1 MAKGINE
8 AVREVCL
15 SFPEAEEVVSH
26 GFPNFRVRGKT
37 FASYVVNHHGDGRVA
52 LWLNSP
58 SGSQDHYAKSE
69 PRHFFVPPDVGPR
82 GWLGVHLDK
91 GLSWQRVAA
100 LVRQAY
106 EKVAPPALA
115 DSIGE
120 TVKIK
125 SPPAAL
131 RADEVNPLKS
141 RQAQAILK
149 RLRQIYLSWPEVSED
164 VQFGSPVWRA
174 GKKTF
179 AWVHVDRNVGQ
190 ESAAPGGSAGGWR
203 VDERNAG
210 DRSTG
215 ARRVSGPVAR
225 GDHRVAARTAA
236 GGNVRGDR
244 ASPAGAGRSRK
255 QRAGPRLQLYFWVG
269 VAAQGLMTAD
279 ERFHI
284 PAYMGHQGWIALDVT
299 DHCDWPEVR
308 GLALASYRHFALQR
322 MLKALDAHAR
332 DKENQ

>member
-1 MAKGINE
+1 VARGINE

-26 GFPNFRVRGKT
+26 GSPNFRVRGKT

-52 LWLNSP
+52 LWLNAP
-58 SGSQDHYAKSE
+58 AGSQDHYAKSE
-69 PRHFFVPPDVGPR
+69 PRHFFVPPYVGPR

-91 GLSWQRVAA
+91 GLPWQRVAA

-125 SPPAAL
+125 APPAAL
-131 RADEVNPLKS
+131 AADEVDPLKS

-149 RLRQIYLSWPEVSED
+149 RLRRMYHAWPEVAED
-164 VQFGSPVWRA
+164 LQFGSPVWRA

-179 AWVHVDRNVGQ
+179 AWIHADRNAQ
-190 ESAAPGGSAGGWR
+190 
-203 VDERNAG
+203 G
-210 DRSTG
+210 DRSAAVRSDAG
-215 ARRVSGPVAR
+215 QQAR
-225 GDHRVAARTAA
+225 GDREARAA
-236 GGNVRGDR
+236 
-244 ASPAGAGRSRK
+244 SGRSGKRGA
-255 QRAGPRLQLYFWVG
+255 RPRLQLYFWVG

-279 ERFHI
+279 ERFEI
-284 PAYMGHQGWIALDVT
+284 PAYMGHNGWIALDVT
-299 DHCDWPEVR
+299 DHCDWKEVR

-322 MLKALDAHAR
+322 MLKALDVQ
-332 DKENQ
+332 KEDE

>member
-1 MAKGINE
+1 MARGINE

-26 GFPNFRVRGKT
+26 GSPNFRVRGKT

-52 LWLNSP
+52 LWLNAP
-58 SGSQDHYAKSE
+58 AGSQDHYAKSE
-69 PRHFFVPPDVGPR
+69 PRHFFVPPYVGPR

-131 RADEVNPLKS
+131 PADEVDPLKS
-141 RQAQAILK
+141 RKAQGILK
-149 RLRQIYLSWPEVSED
+149 QLRRMYLAWPEVSED

-179 AWVHVDRNVGQ
+179 AWVHADRNVG
-190 ESAAPGGSAGGWR
+190 ERSEAHGSVAERGAAGRSEGGRDAR
-203 VDERNAG
+203 
-210 DRSTG
+210 G
-215 ARRVSGPVAR
+215 AR
-225 GDHRVAARTAA
+225 
-236 GGNVRGDR
+236 
-244 ASPAGAGRSRK
+244 AGAGRPGKRLA
-255 QRAGPRLQLYFWVG
+255 RPRLQLYFWVG
-269 VAAQGLMTAD
+269 VAAQGLMTTD
-279 ERFHI
+279 ERFEI

-299 DHCDWPEVR
+299 DHCDWKEVR

-322 MLKALDAHAR
+322 MLKALDAQA
-332 DKENQ
+332 

>member
-1 MAKGINE
+1 VARGINE

-26 GFPNFRVRGKT
+26 GSPNFRVRGKT

-52 LWLNSP
+52 LWLNAP
-58 SGSQDHYAKSE
+58 AGSQDHYAKSQ
-69 PRHFFVPPDVGPR
+69 PRHFFVPPYVGPR

-125 SPPAAL
+125 APPAAL
-131 RADEVNPLKS
+131 AADEVDPLKS

-149 RLRQIYLSWPEVSED
+149 RLRRMYHAWPEVAED
-164 VQFGSPVWRA
+164 LQFGSPVWRA

-179 AWVHVDRNVGQ
+179 AWIHADRNAR
-190 ESAAPGGSAGGWR
+190 AASG
-203 VDERNAG
+203 
-210 DRSTG
+210 RSGKRG
-215 ARRVSGPVAR
+215 AR
-225 GDHRVAARTAA
+225 
-236 GGNVRGDR
+236 
-244 ASPAGAGRSRK
+244 
-255 QRAGPRLQLYFWVG
+255 PRLQLYFWVG

-279 ERFHI
+279 ERFEI
-284 PAYMGHQGWIALDVT
+284 PAYMGHNGWIALDVT
-299 DHCDWPEVR
+299 DHCDWKEVR
-308 GLALASYRHFALQR
+308 GLALTSYSHFALQR
-322 MLKALDAHAR
+322 MLKALDVQ
-332 DKENQ
+332 KEDE

>member
-1 MAKGINE
+1 MARGINE

-52 LWLNSP
+52 LWLNAP
-58 SGSQDHYAKSE
+58 AGSQDHYVKSE
-69 PRHFFVPPDVGPR
+69 QRHFFVPPYVGPR

-131 RADEVNPLKS
+131 AADEVDPLKS

-149 RLRQIYLSWPEVSED
+149 RLRQMYLSWPEVSED
-164 VQFGSPVWRA
+164 LQFGSPVWRA

-179 AWVHVDRNVGQ
+179 AWIHADRNAQ
-190 ESAAPGGSAGGWR
+190 
-203 VDERNAG
+203 G
-210 DRSTG
+210 DRSAAVRSHAG
-215 ARRVSGPVAR
+215 QQAR
-225 GDHRVAARTAA
+225 GDRD
-236 GGNVRGDR
+236 DR
-244 ASPAGAGRSRK
+244 AASGRSGKR
-255 QRAGPRLQLYFWVG
+255 RARPRLQLYFWVG

-279 ERFHI
+279 ERFEI
-284 PAYMGHQGWIALDVT
+284 PAYMGHNGWIALDVT
-299 DHCDWPEVR
+299 DHCDWKEVR

-322 MLKALDAHAR
+322 MLKALDVQ
-332 DKENQ
+332 KEDQ